1 MLRPP
6 GRPTLLT
13 KLVGA
18 MIEETGAAIFSP
30 VFLSLVKAL
39 VPILE
44 TPPVAAT
51 DVVLAAVLL
60 STVLTTA
67 AAPTY

>member
-13 KLVGA
+13 KLA
-18 MIEETGAAIFSP
+18 GAAIFSP
-30 VFLSLVKAL
+30 VFLSLVNAL